1 MQLFQCLFLFNHLT
15 NFLRFITCWQQVLT
29 LALSCNTFFSCNK
42 ALLAFISNLS
52 SSNFFKVTLFRA
64 KIGSFLSYA
73 FSFEL
78 TIEFKAS
85 ANDSDPSSVDFVFSS
100 LVLENPLLH
109 FHFHLRLRPTLRMMK
124 HLQY

>member
-85 ANDSDPSSVDFVFSS
+85 AKDQTRLRRLCFLFFSFGKSSSSFSFSSSLASDPSM
-100 LVLENPLLH
+100 
-109 FHFHLRLRPTLRMMK
+109 TK